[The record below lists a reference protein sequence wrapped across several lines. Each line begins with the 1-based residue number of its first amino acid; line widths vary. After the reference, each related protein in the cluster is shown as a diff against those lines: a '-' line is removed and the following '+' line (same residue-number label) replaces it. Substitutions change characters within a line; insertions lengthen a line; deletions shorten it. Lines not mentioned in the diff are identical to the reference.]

1 MLYLVGG
8 AVEVL
13 DWEPVC
19 GFEWSDVRLAAGLCL
34 VGEGAYL
41 VYPDWDPK
49 LNSVSTNVSH
59 QDSLDMVVAKF
70 SDKLFK
76 YFVLKAPLYELIQ
89 SAIKRSLFTS

>member
-41 VYPDWDPK
+41 VYPD
-49 LNSVSTNVSH
+49 
-59 QDSLDMVVAKF
+59 
-70 SDKLFK
+70 
-76 YFVLKAPLYELIQ
+76 
-89 SAIKRSLFTS
+89 